1 MYLHLLWK
9 KTRCIRVTTMINKHF
24 KFFFAMFFYEN
35 EASRQRKS
43 CGCYHGNKS
52 ATYKKG
58 ILVHPPW
65 VPNFLQ
71 NVKGGW
77 KSFISKDV
85 WISQTSSK
93 SAWREEWQQPKDAPV
108 IYNKIFS
115 TGKKYNFQLNFKRN
129 LFVSSNFFISATLD

>member
-1 MYLHLLWK
+1 MK
-9 KTRCIRVTTMINKHF
+9 MRPPGGEKAVVVTMETRVQPI
-24 KFFFAMFFYEN
+24 
-35 EASRQRKS
+35 
-43 CGCYHGNKS
+43 
-52 ATYKKG
+52 KKG

-129 LFVSSNFFISATLD
+129 LLVSSNFFISATLD

>member
-1 MYLHLLWK
+1 M
-9 KTRCIRVTTMINKHF
+9 KTRPPGGEKAVVVTMDTRMQPI
-24 KFFFAMFFYEN
+24 
-35 EASRQRKS
+35 
-43 CGCYHGNKS
+43 
-52 ATYKKG
+52 KKG

-93 SAWREEWQQPKDAPV
+93 SAWREEWQQPKDTPV